1 MAPFFVY
8 MYKAGRGRERHIKK
22 RGSSRPTTFPVRKRL
37 EKKMEAEEED

>member
-1 MAPFFVY
+1 

-37 EKKMEAEEED
+37 EKKKKTEAEEED